1 MKSLI
6 LGKEP
11 LSFMVHHSW
20 LNTSRGDVGEHN
32 EGAGGQVHQHVRRVM
47 SEPRAPESQE
57 GPACTQFE
65 K

>member
-1 MKSLI
+1 
-6 LGKEP
+6 
-11 LSFMVHHSW
+11 MVHHSW